1 MKLYKILGG
10 TAFLCLIIGI
20 ASICG
25 AIEWRT
31 SLRWPIGILI
41 FGYACLY
48 ISIKE
53 SGGWYEDL

>member
-31 SLRWPIGILI
+31 SLWWPIVILMI
-41 FGYACLY
+41 GCVCLY

-53 SGGWYEDL
+53 SGGRYEDF